1 MKACNDTPR
10 GHLSWS
16 QLSLWEKDPNMYY
29 QIYIDGMDM
38 VRTPYLKLG
47 TRIDDAIQ
55 NGQDEFGDPMI
66 NYLVMMLPKYPK
78 MQYKI
83 EIDFEGI
90 KLVGVLDGFSN
101 LGKKLVI
108 GEYKS
113 GQKFTQ
119 RKADKL
125 GQLDVYSLL
134 VWKKFGRLPD
144 EIKLHWA
151 RTEVKE
157 NEEGQKEVFFT
168 GETRTFETKRTMKDL
183 ILIGGRIHK
192 AYKEIKKMWKDF
204 KPEDWKES
212 V

>member
-1 MKACNDTPR
+1 MKTCNDLPR

-16 QLSLWEKDPNMYY
+16 QLSLWEKDPNLYY
-29 QIYIDGMDM
+29 QIYIDGLDM
-38 VRTPYLKLG
+38 IRTPYLKLG
-47 TRIDDAIQ
+47 TRLDEAIQ
-55 NGQDEFGDPMI
+55 NGQDEFKDPMI

-78 MQYKI
+78 MQYRI

-90 KLVGVLDGFSN
+90 KLVGLLDGFSA
-101 LGKKLVI
+101 LRKKLVI

-119 RKADKL
+119 TKADKL

-144 EIKLHWA
+144 KIYLHWA
-151 RTEVKE
+151 ETKVKE

-168 GETRTFETKRTMKDL
+168 GKTRTFETTRTMKDL

-192 AYKEIKKMWKDF
+192 AYKEIKEMWKDF
-204 KPEDWKES
+204 EPEHWKRG